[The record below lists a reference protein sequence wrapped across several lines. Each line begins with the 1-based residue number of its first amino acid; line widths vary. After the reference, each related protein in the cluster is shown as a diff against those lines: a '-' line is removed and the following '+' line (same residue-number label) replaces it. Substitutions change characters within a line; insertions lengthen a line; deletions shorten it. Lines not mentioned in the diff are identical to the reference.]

1 MGISTRNGL
10 NRREFIKGSVV
21 GLAGLPALRFSGI
34 GLAGDSTGSAK
45 VALVKTGDRRTG
57 VKEVLSLFDH
67 APVKGK
73 NVLIKPNFNTAD
85 PTPGSTHNDTLSEI
99 VKAVHTG
106 GAKRVTVGDRS
117 GPQPTDEVLKVK
129 GIHDMA
135 KDLDFEVVNFSDLQ
149 EGDWALKNPGGIHW
163 ENGFLF
169 ARPALDS
176 DYVIST
182 CCLKT
187 HQYGGVFTMSLKLS
201 VGLVPRKQMRELHGS
216 PDMRKMIAEINLA
229 YQPEMI
235 VLDGIE
241 AFVDGGPMEGTQKT
255 ADVFLAGRDRVA
267 VDAAGLAVLKHLGA
281 NKDIMERKIFAQEQ
295 IQRAAELGLGVSDPE
310 QIEFITPYRPSRR
323 FADTLKS
330 ILAEG

>member
-1 MGISTRNGL
+1 MGSGTGHGL
-10 NRREFIKGSVV
+10 NRRDFIKGSVIGLV
-21 GLAGLPALRFSGI
+21 GLPTLKYSGK
-34 GLAGDSTGSAK
+34 GMGAPTSSAK
-45 VALVKTGDRRTG
+45 VALVKTGDRKAG
-57 VKEVLSLFDH
+57 VKEALSLFEY
-67 APVKGK
+67 APVAGK
-73 NVLIKPNFNTAD
+73 SVLVKPNFNTAD

-99 VKAVHTG
+99 VKAVHGG
-106 GAKRVTVGDRS
+106 GAKQVTVGDRS

-129 GIHDMA
+129 GIHELA
-135 KDLDFEVVNFSDLQ
+135 KDLNFDVLNFSDLPA
-149 EGDWALKNPGGIHW
+149 GDWALKNPEGIHW
-163 ENGFLF
+163 EDGFLI
-169 ARPALDS
+169 AQPVLDS
-176 DYVIST
+176 EYVVST

-229 YQPEMI
+229 YQPELV

-241 AFVDGGPMEGTQKT
+241 AFVDGGPMEGSKKK
-255 ADVFLAGRDRVA
+255 ADVILAGRDRVA

-295 IQRAAELGLGVSDPE
+295 IQRATELGLGVSTPE
-310 QIEFITPYRPSRR
+310 QIDFITPDRSSRQ
-323 FADTLKS
+323 FADELKA